1 MTTKK
6 NVAEVNLDCLK
17 GRNGNSCF
25 KQEKQKKQS
34 DPPGNLA
41 GDCIAAMSNLYS
53 LRSVLKSSNL
63 ILF

>member
-6 NVAEVNLDCLK
+6 KSEPGLFE
-17 GRNGNSCF
+17 GNKW
-25 KQEKQKKQS
+25 KQLFQTRETEKQS
-34 DPPGNLA
+34 DPHGNLA
-41 GDCIAAMSNLYS
+41 GNYIAAMSNLYS